1 MSVHPPHQTFYKG
14 DQRPSALSV
23 GSLIAAGTRQLA
35 DHA

>member
-23 GSLIAAGTRQLA
+23 GRLIAASARELA

>member
-1 MSVHPPHQTFYKG
+1 MSVHPPDQTVYKG

-35 DHA
+35 DNA